1 MLRTRSIVCTTACLL
16 LTTMVHGAAP
26 EREAVAAWTLAQQH
40 TLLDEFEI
48 FLRLPNIATDSVA
61 IRSNADA
68 LVQMMQRRGLSP
80 RLLETAD
87 RSSPPAVY
95 GEWMVPGATRTVV
108 IYAHY
113 DGQAVNA
120 SEWAS
125 EPWTPSWRR
134 GRLDVAPE
142 IVKRDPSRPIDP
154 DWRLYAR
161 SASDDKAGV
170 FAILAATDALKAAG
184 LEPNANL
191 KFFFD
196 GEEEQGSPH
205 IGELMRLNKNLLAAD
220 AWLICDGPVHLSGRR
235 QLVFGVR
242 GDANVE
248 LTVYGPKRPLHSGHY
263 GNFAANPALRMA
275 QLLASMKGD
284 DGHVTIAGWYDGII
298 PLGAAEKAAL
308 AAAPDDEAGLLRD
321 LGLTAAEMRGVS
333 LPEAIN
339 LPSLNINGIRAA
351 DVGEQARNVI
361 PVEARATLDL
371 RLVKGNSVEGQ
382 FGKLLGHIRGQGYF
396 VLDRAP
402 TDVERAAH
410 AKIAMVALQPGGY
423 PASRTAMDLPIARD
437 VAAAMRTLAGDS
449 LLLTP
454 TMGGSLP
461 LYLITEVTGAPTLVI
476 PLANPD
482 NNQHAENENL
492 RVGHLWDGI
501 ATLAAVMRLPASAPV
516 AATGRSSDQIELI
529 GVRTMA
535 FGARLDTL
543 SARTSAEW

>member
-1 MLRTRSIVCTTACLL
+1 MFRTLILLSLCAGTPLLAAADATRTTIDEPRAI
-16 LTTMVHGAAP
+16 
-26 EREAVAAWTLAQQH
+26 AAWTAAHQH
-40 TLLDEFEI
+40 PLLDEFEA
-48 FLRLPNIATDSVA
+48 FLGMPDVATDQIA
-61 IRSNADA
+61 IRRNAEV
-68 LVQMMQRRGLSP
+68 LVRMMDKRGLHP

-87 RSSPPAVY
+87 GSAPPAVY
-95 GEWMVPGATRTVV
+95 GEWKVPGATRTLV

-113 DGQAVNA
+113 DGQAVDP

-125 EPWTPSWRR
+125 DPWTPVWRR

-142 IVKRDPSRPIDP
+142 IVERDASKPIDP

-170 FAILAATDALKAAG
+170 FAILAATDALKANG
-184 LEPNANL
+184 LVPNANI

-205 IGELMRLNKNLLAAD
+205 IGELMRLNRDALTAD

-242 GDANVE
+242 GDANVNI
-248 LTVYGPKRPLHSGHY
+248 TVYGPKRPLHSGHY
-263 GNFAANPALRMA
+263 GNFIVNPALKLAR
-275 QLLASMKGD
+275 LLASMKD
-284 DGHVTIAGWYDGII
+284 DSGRVAVAGWYDGVV
-298 PLGAAEKAAL
+298 PLGAAEKAAI
-308 AAAPDDEAGLLRD
+308 AAAPEDDAGLLRD
-321 LGLTAAEMRGVS
+321 LGQAAAEMPGTS
-333 LPEAIN
+333 LAEAIN
-339 LPSLNINGIRAA
+339 QPSLNINGIRVA
-351 DVGEQARNVI
+351 DVGAQARNVI
-361 PVEARATLDL
+361 PTEARATLDL
-371 RLVKGNSVEGQ
+371 RLVKGNTVEGQ
-382 FGKLLGHIRGQGYF
+382 FGHLRAHIEKQGYL

-402 TDVERAAH
+402 TDAERTRH
-410 AKIAMVALQPGGY
+410 ALIATLTLESGGY
-423 PASRTAMDLPIARD
+423 PASRTPMDLPIARD

-449 LLLTP
+449 LVLTP

-501 ATLAAVMRLPASAPV
+501 ATMAAVMRLPS
-516 AATGRSSDQIELI
+516 T
-529 GVRTMA
+529 TMA
-535 FGARLDTL
+535 
-543 SARTSAEW
+543 SRTVD

>member
-1 MLRTRSIVCTTACLL
+1 MPMKIMAPPVLAIGLL
-16 LTTMVHGAAP
+16 LAGLAHGASD
-26 EREAVAAWTLAQQH
+26 ERESVAAWTAAHQH
-40 TLLDEFEI
+40 TLLDEFEA
-48 FLRLPNIATDSVA
+48 FLGMPDVATDSAA
-61 IRSNADA
+61 IRRNAEA
-68 LVQMMQRRGLSP
+68 LLRMMDKRGLHP
-80 RLLETAD
+80 RLLESAD
-87 RSSPPAVY
+87 GSAPPAVY
-95 GEWMVPGATRTVV
+95 GEWKVPGAKRTLV

-113 DGQAVNA
+113 DGQAVDPA
-120 SEWAS
+120 EWAS
-125 EPWTPSWRR
+125 DPWTPVWRR

-142 IVKRDPSRPIDP
+142 IVERDASRPIDP

-170 FAILAATDALKAAG
+170 FAILAATDALKANG
-184 LEPNANL
+184 LVPNANI

-205 IGELMRLNKNLLAAD
+205 IGELMRLNKERLGAD

-242 GDANVE
+242 GDANVDI
-248 LTVYGPKRPLHSGHY
+248 TVYGPKRPLHSGHY
-263 GNFAANPALRMA
+263 GNFAANPALRLA
-275 QLLASMKGD
+275 QLLASMKND
-284 DGHVTIAGWYDGII
+284 DGRVAVAGWYDGVE

-321 LGLTAAEMRGVS
+321 LGLTASEMRGVS
-333 LPEAIN
+333 LPESIN

-351 DVGEQARNVI
+351 DVGDQARNVI
-361 PVEARATLDL
+361 PVDARATLDL
-371 RLVKGNSVEGQ
+371 RLVKGNTVEGQ
-382 FGKLLGHIRGQGYF
+382 FERLLAHIRGQGYF

-402 TDVERAAH
+402 TDAERAAH
-410 AKIAMVALQPGGY
+410 AKIATVVLQPGGY
-423 PASRTAMDLPIARD
+423 PASRTPMDLPIARD

-461 LYLITEVTGAPTLVI
+461 LYLITEVTGAPTLVV

-501 ATLAAVMRLPASAPV
+501 ATLAAVMRLPSGAAAEKKTGAAS
-516 AATGRSSDQIELI
+516 D
-529 GVRTMA
+529 
-535 FGARLDTL
+535 
-543 SARTSAEW
+543 